1 MTTFAELNE
10 YNHAGEP
17 ARRLW
22 TDGQAA
28 YRMINTV

>member
-1 MTTFAELNE
+1 MPTPARLNE

-22 TDGQAA
+22 TDGPVA
-28 YRMINTV
+28 YRTINTV